1 MKGHYRLFICCEQR
15 REGAVMRNVYASEMP
30 LRIMYMLDSWYLP
43 FLAWLGQWPVAS
55 GEKIE
60 SFTDVQFST
69 A

>member
-1 MKGHYRLFICCEQR
+1 
-15 REGAVMRNVYASEMP
+15 MRNVYASEMP